1 MVRVARRWSHR
12 RRRLLGP
19 FAPPHQ
25 SAEAAALRHV
35 SDDRPGITRRR
46 SGSGFSY
53 TAPTGEVIRDRATL
67 MRIRSLAIPPAW
79 TDVWICPTQNGHLQA
94 TGRDARRRKQYRYHP
109 RWRQVRDATKY
120 ERMVHF
126 GHALAAIRARVEAD
140 MSLTGLPR
148 DKVLATVV
156 HLLEITLIRVGNE
169 EYARAN
175 DSYGLTTFRVHH
187 VRVNGTKI
195 RFRFR
200 GKSGK
205 ETVINVTNRRVARVM
220 RQCRELPG
228 QDLFQYLDES
238 GEPQP
243 INSSDVNDYL
253 RAASGQD
260 FTAKDFR
267 TWGGTLLA
275 ARHLASAP
283 EPTTEA
289 EAKAAINAAVEAV
302 AHELRNTKA
311 VCRKCYIHPGVL
323 EAFAHAELRQQLRS
337 DEAPP
342 AEEGLSGE
350 EAVLLRFLTR

>member
-1 MVRVARRWSHR
+1 
-12 RRRLLGP
+12 
-19 FAPPHQ
+19 
-25 SAEAAALRHV
+25 
-35 SDDRPGITRRR
+35 
-46 SGSGFSY
+46 
-53 TAPTGEVIRDRATL
+53 
-67 MRIRSLAIPPAW
+67 
-79 TDVWICPTQNGHLQA
+79 
-94 TGRDARRRKQYRYHP
+94 
-109 RWRQVRDATKY
+109 
-120 ERMVHF
+120 
-126 GHALAAIRARVEAD
+126 
-140 MSLTGLPR
+140 
-148 DKVLATVV
+148 
-156 HLLEITLIRVGNE
+156 
-169 EYARAN
+169 
-175 DSYGLTTFRVHH
+175 

-205 ETVINVTNRRVARVM
+205 ETVINVTNRRIARVV

-228 QDLFQYLDES
+228 LDLFQYLDES

-243 INSSDVNDYL
+243 ITSSDVNDYL

-283 EPTTEA
+283 EPATES
-289 EAKAAINAAVEAV
+289 EAKAAINAAVAAV

-311 VCRKCYIHPGVL
+311 VCRKCYIHPSVL

-342 AEEGLSGE
+342 AEGGLSAE
-350 EAVLLRFLTR
+350 EAILLRFLTR

>member
-1 MVRVARRWSHR
+1 
-12 RRRLLGP
+12 LFGP
-19 FAPPHQ
+19 FVPPHK

-35 SDDRPGITRRR
+35 SDERPGITRRR

-67 MRIRSLAIPPAW
+67 ARIRSLAIPPAW
-79 TDVWICPTQNGHLQA
+79 TDVWICPTSNGHLQA

-109 RWRQVRDATKY
+109 RWRQVRDATKF

-126 GHALAAIRARVEAD
+126 GHALPSIRARVEAD
-140 MSLTGLPR
+140 MSLPGLPR

-169 EYARAN
+169 EYAKAN

-205 ETVINVTNRRVARVM
+205 ETVINVTNRRIARVV

-243 INSSDVNDYL
+243 ITSSDVNDYL

-283 EPTTEA
+283 EPATES
-289 EAKAAINAAVEAV
+289 EAKAAINAAVAAV

-311 VCRKCYIHPGVL
+311 VCRKCYIHPSVL

-342 AEEGLSGE
+342 AEGGLSAE
-350 EAVLLRFLTR
+350 EAILLRFLTR